1 MTLTDKNRGWRMC
14 AGDMIV
20 FAAVLALSACSPD
33 NSEANLQRC
42 IAKAPSKA
50 GSATLSG
57 EEAHD
62 AVGAEAAECMK
73 ALGYRHDQASP
84 KCVDDVDFKR
94 FCYVRRG

>member
-1 MTLTDKNRGWRMC
+1 MPQKVVTWRVR
-14 AGDMIV
+14 AGAMIV
-20 FAAVLALSACSPD
+20 FAAALSACSPGD
-33 NSEANLQRC
+33 SEADLQRC

-62 AVGAEAAECMK
+62 AVGAEAADCMK

-84 KCVDDVDFKR
+84 KCVDDVDFNR
-94 FCYVRRG
+94 FCYVRRRG